1 MIHYLR
7 RTATRAAFG
16 AAALLLAVT
25 FFVPSQAQAQGK
37 AEEPR
42 YKPFVH
48 AYNASGSM
56 EDAAAEVRAKL
67 TGGGFTIV
75 GEHAGREGV
84 LVIAVTSDEL
94 LAETSKTDYG
104 TFAAAQRVSLTA
116 MGADDAAH
124 IQVAYTDP
132 VYIALAYRM
141 DSDLAGIK
149 AALAAALG
157 EGEAYGSKKGLKIKK
172 LKKYRYMGF
181 PMNTERFNE
190 RDQLASY
197 GSYAEALEKVE
208 AGLAAGDG
216 GVTQVYRIDIPGKEQ
231 TLFGV
236 AMTTECSGDEY
247 IMTKIDFRDT
257 RSSAHLPYEMLVTGG
272 KVEGLGARF
281 RIAISFPDL
290 SMMGSHSF
298 AGIMCAPGDIKD
310 ALRAA
315 AGNPDK

>member
-1 MIHYLR
+1 MIQYLR
-7 RTATRAAFG
+7 QTAAA
-16 AAALLLAVT
+16 AAALLLAVML
-25 FFVPSQAQAQGK
+25 FAPSQAEAQDK
-37 AEEPR
+37 AKDVR
-42 YKPFVH
+42 HKPFVH
-48 AYNASGSM
+48 AYNAGGSM
-56 EDAAAEVRAKL
+56 DAAAAEVRAKL
-67 TGGGFTIV
+67 TEGGFTIV
-75 GEHAGREGV
+75 GEHSGREGV

-94 LAETSKTDYG
+94 LAETSKTVYG
-104 TFAAAQRVSLTA
+104 TFAAAQRVSLTQ
-116 MGADDAAH
+116 MGDD

-141 DSDLAGIK
+141 DSDLAGVK

-157 EGEAYGSKKGLKIKK
+157 EGEAYGSKKGVKVKK

-181 PMNTERFNE
+181 PMNTERFDE

-197 GSYAEALEKVE
+197 GSYEEALEKVE

-216 GVTQVYRIDIPGKEQ
+216 GVTKVYRLDIPGKEQ

-236 AMTTECSGDEY
+236 AMTTECSGDAH
-247 IMTKIDFRDT
+247 IMGKIDFREI

-272 KVEGLGARF
+272 NVEGLGARF